1 MSSQISPPVAPEIS
15 NGMALDPSSELNAP
29 VIQASF
35 LSKWYGNVIGLNGLN
50 VTISEGITGLVGPNG
65 AGKSTF
71 FKLMIGTIKSNAG
84 ELYVM
89 GQHPWGN
96 SKQLAHIG
104 FCPDYEFLPLDMTGQ
119 QYLEFLGG
127 LHGMEKTNLKTRIS
141 EVTDI
146 VKMTKDMDRKM
157 GGYSKGM
164 KQRLKIA
171 GALLHNPRL
180 LLLDE
185 PLSGL
190 DPLARRDIII
200 LIKRLNKEYGHTII
214 VSSHVL
220 HEIER
225 MTHDIVLIYK
235 GRAVAC
241 GEISQIRSLISQ
253 HPHNIIVEGFKI
265 NELAKAL
272 MDKDYTVSVGY
283 NENRYSISVR
293 VTRPDEFFDDLPEL
307 LELTGSK
314 VEQMYSQDDNLES
327 IFKYLVEG

>member
-1 MSSQISPPVAPEIS
+1 MSSHTPPPLPPEIS
-15 NGMALDPSSELNAP
+15 NDSLPPPLGIDAP

-35 LSKWYGNVIGLNGLN
+35 LSKWYGNVIGLNGFH
-50 VTISEGITGLVGPNG
+50 VTISQGITGIVGPNG

-71 FKLMIGTIKSNAG
+71 FKLVVGTIKSNAG
-84 ELYVM
+84 ELHVM
-89 GQHPWGN
+89 GQRPWGN
-96 SKQLAHIG
+96 SKQLANIG
-104 FCPDYEFLPLDMTGQ
+104 FCPDYEFLPLDMTGN
-119 QYLEFLGG
+119 QYLQFLGG
-127 LHGMEKTNLKTRIS
+127 LHAMEKSAMQKRIF
-141 EVTDI
+141 EVTNI
-146 VKMTKDMDRKM
+146 VKMSKDMDRKM

-171 GALLHNPRL
+171 GALLHNPKL

-190 DPLARRDIII
+190 DPIARRDIIN
-200 LIKRLNKEYGHTII
+200 LIKQLNKEYGHNII

-235 GRAVAC
+235 GRAVAS
-241 GEISQIRSLISQ
+241 GIISEIRNLISQ

-272 MDKDYTVSVGY
+272 VDKDYTVSVGY
-283 NENRYSISVR
+283 NENRYSISVK
-293 VTRPDEFFDDLPEL
+293 VTRPDDFFNDMPEL
-307 LELTGSK
+307 LEQTGAK
-314 VEQMYSQDDNLES
+314 IERMYSEDDNLES
-327 IFKYLVEG
+327 IFKYLVGW

>member
-1 MSSQISPPVAPEIS
+1 MSGPPPLPPVIS
-15 NGMALDPSSELNAP
+15 NDMAPPLPPEANAP
-29 VIQASF
+29 VIIANF

-50 VTISEGITGLVGPNG
+50 VTISQGITGIVGPNG

-71 FKLMIGTIKSNAG
+71 FKLIVGTIKSNAG
-84 ELYVM
+84 DLLVM
-89 GQHPWGN
+89 GQRPWGN
-96 SKQLAHIG
+96 SKQLAQIG
-104 FCPDYEFLPLDMTGQ
+104 FCPDYEFLPLDMTGN
-119 QYLEFLGG
+119 QYLQFLGG
-127 LHGMEKTNLKTRIS
+127 LHAIDKTSLDKRIS
-141 EVTDI
+141 EVTNI
-146 VKMTKDMDRKM
+146 VKMSKDMNRKM

-171 GALLHNPRL
+171 GALLHSPKL

-190 DPLARRDIII
+190 DPLARRDIIL

-235 GRAVAC
+235 GRAVAS
-241 GEISQIRSLISQ
+241 GEISQIRNLISQ

-272 MDKDYTVSVGY
+272 VDKDYTVSVGY
-283 NENRYSISVR
+283 NENRFSITVR
-293 VTRPDEFFDDLPEL
+293 VTHPDAFFDDMPEL
-307 LELTGSK
+307 IESTGSK
-314 VEQMYSQDDNLES
+314 IEKMYSKDDDLES
-327 IFKYLVEG
+327 VFKYLVGW